1 MDKLIYDSGFGI
13 LPKRVM
19 IDPNL
24 SLQAKGIF
32 AYLVTYAGNGN
43 EAFPSL
49 RTISYQLGISKDT
62 AGKYIKELK
71 ENGYLE
77 IEQKKENGRFS
88 HNVYKLIPCPKFTVS
103 ESTSAD
109 VTIPGNLASNINN
122 NNINNN
128 NINNNNINNN
138 NKKEKETTLDKI
150 IKEYTTNNDLVNT
163 LVDFMKM
170 RKSIKKPLT
179 DRALKGILSK
189 LDTLSYND
197 KEKIEILEQSI
208 INCWSGVFPLKAKNN
223 NSVNS
228 IITKDD
234 NNNSDNIYGNVK
246 KTQFH
251 NINQSYKNYTPEELK
266 QIIKES
272 QKRKFNK

>member
-128 NINNNNINNN
+128 NINNNN

-150 IKEYTTNNDLVNT
+150 IKEYTTNNELVNT

>member
-128 NINNNNINNN
+128 N

-179 DRALKGILSK
+179 DRALKGILTK
-189 LDTLSYND
+189 LDNLCENEQT
-197 KEKIEILEQSI
+197 KIEILEQSI
-208 INCWSGVFPLKAKNN
+208 INCWAGVFPLKAKNN
-223 NSVNS
+223 YS
-228 IITKDD
+228 I
-234 NNNSDNIYGNVK
+234 NNSMSINENKNTNYSNVR

-251 NINQSYKNYTPEELK
+251 NINQSCLNYSPDELK
-266 QIIKES
+266 EIIKES
-272 QKRKFNK
+272 QKRKFKK

>member
-103 ESTSAD
+103 ESTSTD

-122 NNINNN
+122 
-128 NINNNNINNN
+128 NNN

-179 DRALKGILSK
+179 DRALKGILTK
-189 LDTLSYND
+189 LDNLCENEQT
-197 KEKIEILEQSI
+197 KIEILEQSI